1 MISDR
6 ERQALECIE
15 LAAQAD
21 DPVVQKSLLQAA
33 EALRI
38 HSAPDAAVASQT
50 GTFTHTAKID

>member
-38 HSAPDAAVASQT
+38 HNTPDTATASQT
-50 GTFTHTAKID
+50 GAFTDPAKID

>member
-6 ERQALECIE
+6 ERQAIECLE

-33 EALRI
+33 EALL
-38 HSAPDAAVASQT
+38 HSAPHVAATSRT
-50 GTFTHTAKID
+50 GTCTHPPEMG